1 MNNGFKVETSTHILT
16 YYEGMVIIEDKEDLE
31 GEPLIVEI
39 KDLSKIQ
46 VSTLNSIYPIVEWLV
61 KEIKPKKRKYT
72 KRKKDENKNTIL

>member
-31 GEPLIVEI
+31 GEPLIIEI
-39 KDLSKIQ
+39 KDLTKIQ

-72 KRKKDENKNTIL
+72 KRKKDEK

>member
-16 YYEGMVIIEDKEDLE
+16 YYEGMVIIEDKEDSE

-46 VSTLNSIYPIVEWLV
+46 VSTLNSIYPIMEWLV

-72 KRKKDENKNTIL
+72 KRKKDEK

>member
-16 YYEGMVIIEDKEDLE
+16 YYEGMVIIEDKEDSE

-39 KDLSKIQ
+39 NDLSKIQ

-72 KRKKDENKNTIL
+72 KRKKDEK

>member
-1 MNNGFKVETSTHILT
+1 MDNGFKVETSTHILT
-16 YYEGMVIIEDKEDLE
+16 YYEEYCIIENKEDSE
-31 GEPLIVEI
+31 EEPLIVEI

-72 KRKKDENKNTIL
+72 KRKKDEKV

>member
-72 KRKKDENKNTIL
+72 KRKKDEK

>member
-1 MNNGFKVETSTHILT
+1 
-16 YYEGMVIIEDKEDLE
+16 MVIIEDKEDSE

-46 VSTLNSIYPIVEWLV
+46 VSTLNSIYPIMEWLV

-72 KRKKDENKNTIL
+72 KRKKDEK

>member
-1 MNNGFKVETSTHILT
+1 MEFKIQTSTHTLT
-16 YYEGMVIIEDKEDLE
+16 YYEGMVIIEDKEDSE

-39 KDLSKIQ
+39 KDLTKIQ

-72 KRKKDENKNTIL
+72 KRKKDESR

>member
-1 MNNGFKVETSTHILT
+1 MEFKIQTSTHILT
-16 YYEGMVIIEDKEDLE
+16 YYEGMVIIEDKEDSE

-46 VSTLNSIYPIVEWLV
+46 VSTLNSIYPIMEWLV

-72 KRKKDENKNTIL
+72 KRKKDEK

>member
-1 MNNGFKVETSTHILT
+1 MEFKIQTSTHTLT
-16 YYEGMVIIEDKEDLE
+16 YYEGMVIIEDKEDSE

-61 KEIKPKKRKYT
+61 KEIKPKKRKYN
-72 KRKKDENKNTIL
+72 KRKKDEK

>member
-16 YYEGMVIIEDKEDLE
+16 YYEGMVIIEDKEDSE

-72 KRKKDENKNTIL
+72 KRKKDEK

>member
-1 MNNGFKVETSTHILT
+1 MEFKIQTSTHILT
-16 YYEGMVIIEDKEDLE
+16 YYEGMVIIEDKEDSE

-72 KRKKDENKNTIL
+72 KRKKDEK